1 MHGDF
6 GMKFDSGKCLLFVL
20 VFFAILVSFGS
31 VCAADTNNAYDN
43 YAFGHLDQPTVPN
56 NDDNSLSDNP
66 GVILD
71 DNGDFIMSARYN
83 TGTGYY
89 WVVSSD
95 SYGVDLSS
103 IDNVVDHPDCTGS
116 SATSY
121 FKFHVTGDDYH
132 VKLILLSPTGE
143 VVKEIDSNMIN

>member
-1 MHGDF
+1 MPIIGGD
-6 GMKFDSGKCLLFVL
+6 
-20 VFFAILVSFGS
+20 S
-31 VCAADTNNAYDN
+31 VAVNDIN
-43 YAFGHLDQPTVPN
+43 V
-56 NDDNSLSDNP
+56 DDNSLSDNP

-121 FKFHVTGDDYH
+121 FKFHVTGDDYY

-143 VVKEIDSNMIN
+143 VVKEIDSNMING